1 MRAIASAAK
10 IEIPFMTASLA
21 PSRYA
26 SKSFNRV
33 ALAVNARG
41 GSKGANPQIQKGPME
56 MVRASTFL
64 FRIYRYWENPR
75 MRPPTEAR

>member
-1 MRAIASAAK
+1 MTAIASAAK
-10 IEIPFMTASLA
+10 IEIPFMTASLV

-41 GSKGANPQIQKGPME
+41 GSKAADPLIQKGPARME
-56 MVRASTFL
+56 RASTN
-64 FRIYRYWENPR
+64 EDDQ
-75 MRPPTEAR
+75 

>member
-1 MRAIASAAK
+1 MTAIASAAK
-10 IEIPFMTASLA
+10 IEMPFMTASLA

-41 GSKGANPQIQKGPME
+41 GAKGANPPGSKETGGDGKGQYQNCRYRQK
-56 MVRASTFL
+56 RKRL
-64 FRIYRYWENPR
+64 
-75 MRPPTEAR
+75 PTEAYA

>member
-1 MRAIASAAK
+1 MTAIASAAK
-10 IEIPFMTASLA
+10 IEIPFMTASLV

-41 GSKGANPQIQKGPME
+41 GSKEAIPQIQKGPTK
-56 MVRASTFL
+56 MVRASTNEGD
-64 FRIYRYWENPR
+64 R
-75 MRPPTEAR
+75 